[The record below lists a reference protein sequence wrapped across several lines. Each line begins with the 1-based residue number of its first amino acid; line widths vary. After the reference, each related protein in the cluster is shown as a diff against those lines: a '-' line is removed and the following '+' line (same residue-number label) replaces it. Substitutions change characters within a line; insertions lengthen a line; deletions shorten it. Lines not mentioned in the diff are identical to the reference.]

1 MRKNII
7 KWLCVL
13 PLFAACVNDDGNY
26 DYKEL
31 TEITIENIP
40 AKMELLGYVDR
51 IQVSPKIISS
61 LDGEIEDG
69 NPDFTVR
76 YRLGYKGMG
85 SMGGFDEEN
94 QVHINFVDVTPESGF
109 DLDIPADY
117 GSSVYVLWVT
127 VTDNRTGAVTSEQ
140 YEINISSTTSEGW
153 LVLCNE
159 GEEER
164 ARLDMISQLTS
175 TRVETIHDVASG
187 MPESYH
193 ATCLGFV
200 PKMSNPGD
208 VISVFTHGDDY
219 MLDQE
224 TLESGPELEFN
235 MNNFS
240 VEPGE
245 TLFKEY
251 SFAASSYNWLLK
263 YRFGFAESGN
273 AYVLVGG
280 SAGESYG
287 MPINTLDPGMPV
299 EFKVAPFVGYSWV
312 RPWGSSFAANALF
325 YDSDNQRFMLFVGGT
340 NFGSE
345 SLCLFPLSDPQTEL
359 FSYTTGKEMVYME
372 GTSRNG
378 LVCAILQDNAGNRS
392 LYGINVSTTEPTQ
405 ELYIDR
411 IEAFEFEKA
420 EHFAFYSKGPLMFY
434 AVGNKVYSYNYATKA
449 SKLVSEVSLG
459 SNEEITQIKFNL
471 FRNSA
476 LESLNKYGDEEF
488 MNKQYQLVVASYDK
502 GASGVN
508 NGKVGFYKIEQNGLD
523 YTVTKDSEY
532 DGFAKVVDVVYRER
546 TE

>member
-1 MRKNII
+1 M

-31 TEITIENIP
+31 AEITIENVP

-61 LDGEIEDG
+61 LDGEIKSGDP
-69 NPDFTVR
+69 NFTVQ

-85 SMGGFDEEN
+85 SLGGWDEEN
-94 QVHINFVDVTPESGF
+94 QERANFVDVTPESGF
-109 DLDIPADY
+109 NLDIPANY
-117 GSSVYVLWVT
+117 GPSVYVLWVT

-175 TRVETIHDVASG
+175 TRVEAIHDVASG

-200 PKMSNPGD
+200 PKMSNPGN
-208 VISVFTHGDDY
+208 VISVFTHGNDY

-280 SAGESYG
+280 IAGESYG
-287 MPINTLDPGMPV
+287 MPINTLEPGTPV
-299 EFKVAPFVGYSWV
+299 SFRVAPYAGYSWV
-312 RPWGSSFAANALF
+312 RPWGSSFAANTLF
-325 YDSDNQRFMLFVGGT
+325 YDSDHQRFMLFVGGT
-340 NFGSE
+340 NFNSE
-345 SLCLFPLSDPQTEL
+345 SLCLFPLSDPQTSM

-372 GTSRNG
+372 GTGRNG

-392 LYGINVSTTEPTQ
+392 LYGINVSTVEPTQ
-405 ELYIDR
+405 EVYIDR
-411 IEAFEFEKA
+411 IEAPEFEQA

-449 SKLVSEVSLG
+449 SKLVNEVALG

-471 FRNSA
+471 FRNA
-476 LESLNKYGDEEF
+476 TLEALNKYGDEEF

-523 YTVTKDSEY
+523 YAVAKESEY
-532 DGFAKVVDVVYRER
+532 AGFAKVVDVVYRER